1 MSIDAYNIMDNVF
14 WGMYVKEGGSIT
26 CRETVNKNFVINSI
40 PTISNAKTV
49 SNNVFLDSVI
59 SLDNVNC
66 VLNNTVIHG
75 TITGKN
81 CSIELIGGNHVG
93 NECCLN
99 VDNNTSEALVQNFL
113 ENGSSLTAYTE
124 DTIVHRCDA
133 SGNVMF
139 GAIGKGIRGCFC
151 MGQGGFDSRN
161 GSLRQYTEQQ
171 FARSITSMSMLE
183 NQYNVTQSSLMTT
196 NFGPNPV
203 MTTTYSVVA
212 GIGNTAYGI
221 HSSTVI
227 GKSNVVGYHSNQGY
241 YEYPTDSIGMFY
253 ADIFGESNMVFANDT
268 FVMNAVHG
276 GRNHVFTNVM
286 TDSQI
291 FGRENKIAERPVPT
305 VMSCAQVKALQ
316 EQYESDQTV
325 QLPGYIKMSD
335 SGTIYEYN
343 GSGMW
348 RGTTSVTADY
358 IYRFNKE
365 NKWTGEPYGINVSRV
380 WDDENNL
387 TPNTS
392 DYASEIHRVHVFG
405 QQNWV
410 HSYVMD
416 YTVFGSANE
425 ITNSITQSD
434 PYHPFGISNG
444 FVQGNNNAVS
454 NGSNIVCM
462 GNGNVSTGHNSVA
475 IGSQLISSQWQ
486 TVVGKYN
493 EAVSG
498 PSRVIEEY
506 KTTSTYGLGE
516 VVWHDDGYYECT
528 VPVQVAGSWDSTKWT
543 ATNPESDKA
552 IFIVGNGYSETDGT
566 SWQDET
572 KIHRSNAMEVYA
584 DGTVKARRFE
594 SDNDATLVEGDGIH
608 ISEAN
613 NQVTVAVKQSL
624 ANLEAFLTANPQPQ
638 SGTHML
644 GSVNGAWAWIQLS
657 TTTIGA

>member
-1 MSIDAYNIMDNVF
+1 
-14 WGMYVKEGGSIT
+14 
-26 CRETVNKNFVINSI
+26 
-40 PTISNAKTV
+40 
-49 SNNVFLDSVI
+49 
-59 SLDNVNC
+59 
-66 VLNNTVIHG
+66 
-75 TITGKN
+75 
-81 CSIELIGGNHVG
+81 
-93 NECCLN
+93 
-99 VDNNTSEALVQNFL
+99 
-113 ENGSSLTAYTE
+113 
-124 DTIVHRCDA
+124 
-133 SGNVMF
+133 
-139 GAIGKGIRGCFC
+139 
-151 MGQGGFDSRN
+151 
-161 GSLRQYTEQQ
+161 
-171 FARSITSMSMLE
+171 
-183 NQYNVTQSSLMTT
+183 MTT